1 MSTENDADSSV
12 PEDAVPTPSEVQQY
26 FDQWGTYLVSQ
37 HCKAC
42 VDWLAGKS
50 PMSSER
56 EDTVIINEAF
66 KLYMDAILSGRQ
78 PRAIVAE
85 ALSQL
90 LDCEREDLLRVRFLG
105 RYDDA

>member
-1 MSTENDADSSV
+1 MSTENDNSV
-12 PEDAVPTPSEVQQY
+12 PEDAVPTPSEIQQY

-42 VDWLAGKS
+42 IDWLAGKS

-56 EDTVIINEAF
+56 DDILINEAF
-66 KLYMDAILSGRQ
+66 KPYMNAILSGRQ
-78 PRAIVAE
+78 PEGIVAE
-85 ALSQL
+85 ALSQI